1 MTTTTRRT
9 PATRTP
15 ESVLNGTVRELLT
28 DAHRAGIHPYDAL
41 MNALTARDME
51 QSR

>member
-15 ESVLNGTVRELLT
+15 EAVLNGTVHELLA
-28 DAHRAGIHPYDAL
+28 DAHRDGIHPYRALMDAL
-41 MNALTARDME
+41 RAR
-51 QSR
+51 

>member
-15 ESVLNGTVRELLT
+15 DAVLNGTVRELLA
-28 DAHRAGIHPYDAL
+28 DAHRDGIHPYKALMDAL
-41 MNALTARDME
+41 RAR
-51 QSR
+51 

>member
-15 ESVLNGTVRELLT
+15 EAVLNGTVRELLA
-28 DAHRAGIHPYDAL
+28 DAHRDGIHPYRALMDAL
-41 MNALTARDME
+41 RAR
-51 QSR
+51 